1 MEVADVVTG
10 RSWAASVPTGI
21 RSWNKAAEE
30 STGIAAEEVVGRYC
44 WEVLC
49 GHDEDGGIVC
59 HSGCSFHRPLLE
71 RWPVA
76 PPTLMIRTSTGTR
89 RMRIPMIAVH
99 DRTLFAALLVD
110 PGDALPP
117 APAPVE
123 TGQLPSLTRRQQTV
137 LTMLADGKQA
147 RKIAAEL
154 QLSEMT
160 VRNHIRAI
168 LRQLGCTSRCPSA
181 RDAFVLRSCRGIP
194 VWNTLLLARHPLDHG
209 ATEARAGDFLSIIHE
224 PGEIVGDLLVGDRR
238 AE

>member
-1 MEVADVVTG
+1 
-10 RSWAASVPTGI
+10 
-21 RSWNKAAEE
+21 
-30 STGIAAEEVVGRYC
+30 
-44 WEVLC
+44 
-49 GHDEDGGIVC
+49 
-59 HSGCSFHRPLLE
+59 
-71 RWPVA
+71 
-76 PPTLMIRTSTGTR
+76 MIRTSTGTR

-123 TGQLPSLTRRQQTV
+123 TGQLPSLTPRQQTV

-168 LRQLGCTSRCPSA
+168 LRQLGCTSQLSA
-181 RDAFVLRSCRGIP
+181 VAKAHRLG
-194 VWNTLLLARHPLDHG
+194 
-209 ATEARAGDFLSIIHE
+209 
-224 PGEIVGDLLVGDRR
+224 LV
-238 AE
+238 